1 MAVKGSTAKNV
12 GKVKYVKRGQGSGK
26 RTERF
31 SPQFVSKFKN
41 EVQKE
46 KSKANL
52 AITAPYNKYTNKG
65 TVISQGGQ
73 QYAKGA
79 NISYSTNLK
88 KPKINVRTQK
98 VSTPLNRRA
107 TGRRKLIR
115 QVGKY

>member
-1 MAVKGSTAKNV
+1 MAVKGSRSTGV
-12 GKVKYVKRGQGSGK
+12 GKVKNFKRGQGSGK

-31 SPQFVSKFKN
+31 SPQFISKFKN
-41 EVQKE
+41 EVQKQ

-73 QYAKGA
+73 QYSKSA
-79 NISYSTNLK
+79 NISYTTNLR
-88 KPKINVRTQK
+88 KPTIRITTSKLSIPVNRK
-98 VSTPLNRRA
+98 VS
-107 TGRRKLIR
+107 GRRKLIR